1 MQLSRRL
8 SAFAIFVKPGI
19 LLGLVLSLAVGV
31 LAYFVTLRTIEHE
44 NELRFQSMARTAQF
58 TINAR
63 IRSYTYVLR
72 AMASMFNSTPEV
84 TRQQFHR
91 YVTGLDLATH
101 YPAIETLNFMAWVRA
116 DERDAFEAKMRREQQ
131 EQHLGGPP
139 FRIFPPGRRPNYSAL
154 VLAEPAAYLTFLGR
168 DMTADPN
175 YLKKYLESRD
185 TGEIATSGMPVPV
198 MMTQKRLGLA
208 MRLPVYRPGA
218 PLDTVEQ
225 RREAFRGSVGVAFNV
240 AIMVH
245 GVLDDVPVKPVRF
258 SLFNVNELNKN
269 KPVRLIYD
277 SATAP
282 DRPPQP
288 QDFHDPTKFH
298 VWLPVDFNGHP
309 WTVHF
314 SVPKKSVNRRSDASI
329 PLLAMVAGFTTT
341 MLLYGLYYT
350 LTSSRSRALELAKEM
365 TMELRDS
372 QAELIRSHHKLRRLA
387 AHAEHIKEAERKR
400 IAREIHDDLGQ
411 NLLALRIEAELL
423 FSRTRERH
431 PRLHARAGATL
442 NHIDRTIKSVRQ
454 IINDLRPT
462 VLDLGLNAAVDWQ
475 VADFRRR
482 TGILCDL
489 VEYHRDIRVN
499 DELATAAF
507 RILQESLSNVRRHAH
522 ANWVR
527 VDLLVEN
534 GWLRMSIRDNGTG
547 FVRGARKPGSFGLL
561 GIEERVNM
569 LGGTFSIG
577 DAPGGGTVIDIALPT
592 QQENPDG
599 GQRPLSAI
607 AEESL
612 HDELA

>member
-1 MQLSRRL
+1 MRLSSRL
-8 SAFAIFVKPGI
+8 SAFSIFVKPGI
-19 LLGLVLSLAVGV
+19 LLGIVLSLAVGV
-31 LAYFVTLRTIEHE
+31 LAYFVTVRTIENE

-72 AMASMFNSTPEV
+72 AMASMFNSTPEI

-101 YPAIETLNFMAWVRA
+101 YPAIETLNFMAWVTD
-116 DERDAFEAKMRREQQ
+116 DEREAFEARMRREQQ

-139 FRIFPPGRRPNYSAL
+139 FRIFPPGRRPNYSVL
-154 VLAEPAAYLTFLGR
+154 VFAEPAEFLTFLGR

-175 YLKKYLESRD
+175 YLRKYLESRD
-185 TGEIATSGMPVPV
+185 SGEIATSGMPVPV
-198 MMTQKRLGLA
+198 MMSQQRLGLA
-208 MRLPVYRPGA
+208 MRLPVYRPG
-218 PLDTVEQ
+218 PLNTVEQ
-225 RREAFRGSVGVAFNV
+225 RRAAFRGSVGVAFNV

-282 DRPPQP
+282 GLPPQP
-288 QDFHDPTKFH
+288 QDFHDSTKFH
-298 VWLPVDFNGHP
+298 VWLPVDFNGHA

-314 SVPKKSVNRRSDASI
+314 SVPKKSVNRSSDASI
-329 PLLAMVAGFTTT
+329 PLLALVAGFTTT

-350 LTSSRSRALELAKEM
+350 LTSSRSRAIELAKGM
-365 TMELRDS
+365 TKELRES
-372 QAELIRSHHKLRRLA
+372 QAELIRSHQKLRRLA
-387 AHAEHIKEAERKR
+387 AHGEHIKEAERKR

-442 NHIDRTIKSVRQ
+442 SHIDRTIKSVRQ

-475 VADFRRR
+475 VAEFRRR

-507 RILQESLSNVRRHAH
+507 RILQESLSNIRRHAQ

-534 GWLRMSIRDNGTG
+534 GWLRMSIRDDGKG

-569 LGGTFSIG
+569 LGGSFSIS
-577 DAPGGGTVIDIALPT
+577 DAPGGGTIVAIALPV
-592 QQENPDG
+592 QQENSQSR
-599 GQRPLSAI
+599 QRPLPLTAG
-607 AEESL
+607 EPL
-612 HDELA
+612 QDELA